1 MEVSI
6 ILHEEESELLSKYMK
21 DNNIKT
27 KAEAVRKCIE
37 FASRKLSI
45 DDMICD
51 IDNKIN
57 RLLYRENFK
66 KKLLEQ
72 FYANMEFKK
81 EVDVKTESGLKR
93 FYDNNSF
100 SINKIED

>member
-6 ILHEEESELLSKYMK
+6 ILHKKEAELLSKYMK

-27 KAEAVRKCIE
+27 KAKTVRKCIE
-37 FASRKLSI
+37 FASRKLSV

-57 RLLYRENFK
+57 RFLYRENFK

-81 EVDVKTESGLKR
+81 EVDVKTEQSLSR
-93 FYDNNSF
+93 FYK
-100 SINKIED
+100 KIKL

>member
-1 MEVSI
+1 M
-6 ILHEEESELLSKYMK
+6 
-21 DNNIKT
+21 
-27 KAEAVRKCIE
+27 
-37 FASRKLSI
+37 

-81 EVDVKTESGLKR
+81 EADVKTELSLRR
-93 FYDNNSF
+93 FYDSK
-100 SINKIED
+100 SLLINKTKDKKI

>member
-1 MEVSI
+1 MEVSVV
-6 ILHEEESELLSKYMK
+6 LHEEEAKLLSKYMK

-27 KAEAVRKCIE
+27 KAEAIRNCIE
-37 FASRKLSI
+37 FASRKLSV

-57 RLLYRENFK
+57 KLLYRENFK

-72 FYANMEFKK
+72 FYANMEFDK
-81 EVDVKTESGLKR
+81 EVDVKTEQGLLR
-93 FYDNNSF
+93 FYKNNGLY
-100 SINKIED
+100 K

>member
-1 MEVSI
+1 
-6 ILHEEESELLSKYMK
+6 MK

-37 FASRKLSI
+37 FASRKFSM

-81 EVDVKTESGLKR
+81 EVDVKTEQGLLR
-93 FYDNNSF
+93 FYRNNGL
-100 SINKIED
+100 

>member
-6 ILHEEESELLSKYMK
+6 ILHKEEAELLSKYMK

-72 FYANMEFKK
+72 FYANMEFDKDM
-81 EVDVKTESGLKR
+81 DVKTEPGLLR
-93 FYDNNSF
+93 FYKNNS
-100 SINKIED
+100 IE

>member
-1 MEVSI
+1 
-6 ILHEEESELLSKYMK
+6 
-21 DNNIKT
+21 
-27 KAEAVRKCIE
+27 
-37 FASRKLSI
+37 
-45 DDMICD
+45 MIWYCD

-81 EVDVKTESGLKR
+81 EVDVKTEQSLLR
-93 FYDNNSF
+93 FYKNNGL
-100 SINKIED
+100 

>member
-6 ILHEEESELLSKYMK
+6 ILHEEEADLLSKYMK

-37 FASRKLSI
+37 FASRKSSM

-51 IDNKIN
+51 IDYKIN

-72 FYANMEFKK
+72 FYVNMEFKK
-81 EVDVKTESGLKR
+81 EVDVKTEQSLLR
-93 FYDNNSF
+93 FYKN
-100 SINKIED
+100 ININ